1 MCMVPRTVELD
12 EDRSRESR
20 PGPGDEEKI
29 WFYGWVAICCNII
42 KSII

>member
-1 MCMVPRTVELD
+1 MCMVPKTVELD

-29 WFYGWVAICCNII
+29 WFTAGLQYVAI
-42 KSII
+42 

>member
-12 EDRSRESR
+12 DRSRESR

-29 WFYGWVAICCNII
+29 WFTTGLQYVAI
-42 KSII
+42 

>member
-20 PGPGDEEKI
+20 PGTGDEEKI
-29 WFYGWVAICCNII
+29 WFTTGLQYVAI
-42 KSII
+42 